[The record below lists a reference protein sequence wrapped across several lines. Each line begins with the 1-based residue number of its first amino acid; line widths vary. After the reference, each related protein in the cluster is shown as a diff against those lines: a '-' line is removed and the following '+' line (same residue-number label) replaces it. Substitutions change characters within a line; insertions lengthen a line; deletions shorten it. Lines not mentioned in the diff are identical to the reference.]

1 MKAKPQPN
9 HQKQLYETIL
19 YLQSQRTRLDSDI
32 EKYLE
37 SRKADRILEDMQER
51 NDKGNLNRDHAVA
64 KMRGLCA
71 TLLRNGLPPPYRK
84 PLIQLSLPEIAA
96 TVRYTTHSSATTAI
110 KAHRETVDKLKK
122 QQTPREYFTSRVR

>member
-51 NDKGNLNRDHAVA
+51 NDKGNLNRNPTVA

-71 TLLRNGLPPPYRK
+71 TLLRKDLPPPYRK
-84 PLIQLSLPEIAA
+84 PLIPLSLPEIAA
-96 TVRYTTHSSATTAI
+96 TVGYTTHSSATTAI
-110 KAHRETVDKLKK
+110 KAHRKTVDELKR
-122 QQTPREYFTSRVR
+122 QQTPQKYFTSRVK